1 MTNEELT
8 AEVAQLEHFL
18 FDVWRW
24 DDLYAIAQDR
34 QGLALSLEPYEPGYR
49 TEANAIA
56 AQLNALLSDRLAA
69 AIAEADNVLSTLPA
83 GPVRAALVAGLL
95 DRQRGLQ
102 QPRACWRQWTEQDP
116 HRYAEQ
122 QEAEEHE
129 GVPTP
134 ADAWAGIEG
143 DVHRYVAQ
151 LVAHIEGHNAEVEQA
166 GPQLDRARWTG
177 TASELAY
184 LLTELVEAEHLVPP
198 ARGRKKG
205 KDGNRA
211 AIAEAIYRAFDIRD
225 RDTGEPVT
233 LDYFK
238 SLLRPNS
245 PDRGAHTE
253 LFKIRSRTAAK

>member
-24 DDLYAIAQDR
+24 DDLLPIADQLDADAACPVEGWDNNAEVRKLRQQLDAI
-34 QGLALSLEPYEPGYR
+34 
-49 TEANAIA
+49 
-56 AQLNALLSDRLAA
+56 LLPCYDA
-69 AIAEADNVLSTLPA
+69 AIDKVNDTLSRLDP
-83 GPVRAALVAGLL
+83 GPLRSAALGRIVARLK
-95 DRQRGLQ
+95 DLQ
-102 QPRACWRQWTEQDP
+102 QPGGCYEYWNRLHYFKKRTGTQYEQDL
-116 HRYAEQ
+116 REVWAAAEQ
-122 QEAEEHE
+122 DIGH
-129 GVPTP
+129 
-134 ADAWAGIEG
+134 
-143 DVHRYVAQ
+143 YVGL
-151 LVAHIEGHNAEVEQA
+151 LVAHIEGHSAEVEQA
-166 GPQLDRARWTG
+166 GPLPLDRPGWTG
-177 TASELAY
+177 SAAELAY
-184 LLTELVEAEHLVPP
+184 LLTELVEAEHLIPP

-245 PDRGAHTE
+245 PDRGAHTN
-253 LFKIRSRTAAK
+253 LFKIRPRTAAK

>member
-151 LVAHIEGHNAEVEQA
+151 LVDQIEGHSAEVEQA
-166 GPQLDRARWTG
+166 AATERILWTG
-177 TASELAY
+177 SGAQLAD
-184 LLTELVEAEHLVPP
+184 LFQRLH
-198 ARGRKKG
+198 ARGWMELPQFRG
-205 KDGNRA
+205 RPNFTAMARVL
-211 AIAEAIYRAFDIRD
+211 YRAFDIRD
-225 RDTGEPVT
+225 GDEPMKESSFTQVCKPSG
-233 LDYFK
+233 D
-238 SLLRPNS
+238 N
-245 PDRGAHTE
+245 DRKASDKGFA
-253 LFKIRSRTAAK
+253 FQIKPRQS